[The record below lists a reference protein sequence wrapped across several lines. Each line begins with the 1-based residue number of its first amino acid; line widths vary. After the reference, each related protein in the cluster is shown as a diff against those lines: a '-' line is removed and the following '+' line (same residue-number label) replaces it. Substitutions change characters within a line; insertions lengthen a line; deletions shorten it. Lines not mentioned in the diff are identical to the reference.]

1 MGTVWINETWLV
13 LAWMITAIILFCVT
27 PSRQTLI
34 INLHFH
40 FYISVPSAP
49 ENLTIVNNPF
59 SPTILVTWDIHPR
72 SLQDTAYVIACTPVK
87 CPDKEFTLLK
97 TVGHTKIPTHF
108 NVSSQKLTA
117 GKNYSFFVSVS
128 NLGVKGPASV
138 RAYLETSKY
147 EYSFNCNNFPFPFW
161 HHQTPEFTFFSK
173 TCMQKPK
180 TISVKVYAIRSGTG
194 QVSMHKAEQDHIFR
208 RNVPLNF

>member
-13 LAWMITAIILFCVT
+13 LAWMLTAIILFCVT
-27 PSRQTLI
+27 LSRQTLI

-117 GKNYSFFVSVS
+117 DKNYSFFVSVS

-147 EYSFNCNNFPFPFW
+147 KYSFNYKNFPFPFW
-161 HHQTPEFTFFSK
+161 HHQTPEFTFFIK
-173 TCMQKPK
+173 ICMQKPK
-180 TISVKVYAIRSGTG
+180 TISVEVYAI
-194 QVSMHKAEQDHIFR
+194 
-208 RNVPLNF
+208 